1 MTKYDELLHMINKH
15 NNHLIIESGDENI
28 DTEIFNLVFESAE
41 SDNATLRKANQLIRE
56 INNDIKNAKKSKD
69 LGEMKSISEGIDELI
84 GVLKDYRT
92 QIKYDDY
99 QQFDELYR
107 KMDMT
112 SKIFNAVV
120 SIVPVAILTAGT
132 IAGIR
137 GLKNG
142 TLIKSSDLNEYK
154 EVVKEHSKLKK
165 VASVAGTAASV
176 TAGAASFIKNQDR
189 QKGIGQSYD
198 KIMYQFKEAIL
209 ELEKINKKLKKDIE
223 KGIAKQNKTVSD
235 VVKESVGEPEFEEG
249 KTLVSED
256 IITEAAPNDDDD
268 RLDFYRKSAKSV
280 GVSVLKGIALAGI
293 ISALSK
299 LLSMIIKSKKALKN
313 NKDTDN
319 STKAKTEALIK
330 LLDDEIKQAE
340 NHFITLN
347 NSKKE
352 FTKLFN
358 ALIRASNEEEFDK
371 IKKDILSL
379 ESDMDKAFSSL
390 CNIFENASKKVEDYA
405 RTINDDNHPAWTVIQ
420 YFDEELAQ
428 IDKDWT
434 EVTEYFRVFKSTS
447 YKDLYVKE
455 SDSNEELCLSI
466 TESFINNEITDDEYD
481 ILMSSL

>member
-1 MTKYDELLHMINKH
+1 MANYNELLNMINKHNKH
-15 NNHLIIESGDENI
+15 NNHLIIEFGDENI

-69 LGEMKSISEGIDELI
+69 LEEMKSISEGIDELI

-132 IAGIR
+132 IAGIK

-209 ELEKINKKLKKDIE
+209 ELEKINKQLKKDIE
-223 KGIAKQNKTVSD
+223 KGIAKQNK
-235 VVKESVGEPEFEEG
+235 
-249 KTLVSED
+249 
-256 IITEAAPNDDDD
+256 
-268 RLDFYRKSAKSV
+268 
-280 GVSVLKGIALAGI
+280 
-293 ISALSK
+293 
-299 LLSMIIKSKKALKN
+299 
-313 NKDTDN
+313 
-319 STKAKTEALIK
+319 
-330 LLDDEIKQAE
+330 
-340 NHFITLN
+340 
-347 NSKKE
+347 
-352 FTKLFN
+352 
-358 ALIRASNEEEFDK
+358 
-371 IKKDILSL
+371 
-379 ESDMDKAFSSL
+379 
-390 CNIFENASKKVEDYA
+390 
-405 RTINDDNHPAWTVIQ
+405 
-420 YFDEELAQ
+420 
-428 IDKDWT
+428 
-434 EVTEYFRVFKSTS
+434 
-447 YKDLYVKE
+447 KE
-455 SDSNEELCLSI
+455 SDSNEKLCLSI

-481 ILMSSL
+481 ILISSL